1 MRICMYTFSVKFNI
15 TPIRR
20 LVPSISTADA
30 PSIILQP
37 LSVLHFSIFN

>member
-1 MRICMYTFSVKFNI
+1 MYTFSVKFNI

-30 PSIILQP
+30 PFNYFAAS
-37 LSVLHFSIFN
+37 LSATFLYF